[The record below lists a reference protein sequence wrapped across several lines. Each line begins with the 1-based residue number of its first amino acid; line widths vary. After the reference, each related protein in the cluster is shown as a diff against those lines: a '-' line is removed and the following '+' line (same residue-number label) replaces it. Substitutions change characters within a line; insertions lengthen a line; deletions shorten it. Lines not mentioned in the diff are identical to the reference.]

1 MQLAYHPKLAKD
13 GTRAAVWKNPR
24 EGEILIR
31 DRETARK
38 YLDAIE
44 KQLRSQMSKHK
55 RAEWLIAR
63 AMLYEAIGDRKMMG
77 AASDA
82 YNFTKTATTCHLM
95 AVAHHHFGNLRDA
108 VKFYKLAY
116 KYPHEAGLNIDLA
129 YAQAAWF
136 ENNWAESHRVT
147 LGLKKRMVYSA
158 YLPEWDG
165 QPRNDLSIISEGG
178 FGDIIYMARF
188 IPLIN
193 EMGIKST
200 IYLPPYF
207 FDAGLTDLMK
217 RQPWCPDIKFLL
229 ETPQHTPAAG
239 FFDLP
244 GHFKVT
250 PETMPL
256 YPAPWKADPER
267 VKKYSHLRSQSEH
280 KPLIGFCWAARS
292 MDAPLVPGGV
302 YRTML
307 DSDAEK
313 ILTETSKDIQFVS
326 LQLGEGEKFGSR
338 LLCPEIKNWD
348 DTAAIIANLDAVVTV
363 DTAVMHV
370 AAAMSK
376 PVWVLLSGASDWKF
390 GIDQNFCI
398 GYPTIRLF
406 RNSDFGYDRAV
417 QAVIEALNQSNLME
431 LFK

>member
-1 MQLAYHPKLAKD
+1 MQLAYMPKIAKD

-24 EGEILIR
+24 EGEILIH
-31 DRETARK
+31 DRETARR
-38 YLDAIE
+38 YLNSIE
-44 KQLRSQMSKHK
+44 KALRNQMPKHK

-63 AMLYEAIGDRKMMG
+63 AMLYEAIGDRQMMG

-82 YNFTKTATTCHLM
+82 WKFSKTATTCHLM
-95 AVAHHHFGNLRDA
+95 AVAHHHFGNLKEA

-116 KYPHEAGLNIDLA
+116 QYPHEAGLNIDLA

-136 ENNWAESHRVT
+136 EGNWPESHRVT

-158 YLPEWDG
+158 YLSEWDG
-165 QPRNDLSIISEGG
+165 QPRKDLSIISEGG
-178 FGDIIYMARF
+178 FGDIVYMSRF

-193 EMGIKST
+193 EMGIKPT

-207 FDAGLTDLMK
+207 FDSGLTDLMK
-217 RQPWCPDIKFLL
+217 RQSWCPEIKFLL

-244 GHFKVT
+244 GHFKVL
-250 PETMPL
+250 PETMPVF
-256 YPAPWKADPER
+256 PEPWKADPAKVE
-267 VKKYSHLRSQSEH
+267 KYSYLKKDHAGLNR
-280 KPLIGFCWAARS
+280 PAIGFCWAARS

-302 YRTML
+302 YRTMT
-307 DSDAEK
+307 DESADK
-313 ILTETSKDIQFVS
+313 ILANTQNSVKWVS
-326 LQLGEGEKFGSR
+326 LQKEDPDPFIASHMCR
-338 LLCPEIKNWD
+338 PEIKSWD

-370 AAAMSK
+370 AAAMGK

-390 GIDQNFCI
+390 GINQDFCI

-406 RNSDFGYDRAV
+406 RNNDFGYDHAV
-417 QAVIEALNQSNLME
+417 EAIIAALNQGI
-431 LFK
+431 